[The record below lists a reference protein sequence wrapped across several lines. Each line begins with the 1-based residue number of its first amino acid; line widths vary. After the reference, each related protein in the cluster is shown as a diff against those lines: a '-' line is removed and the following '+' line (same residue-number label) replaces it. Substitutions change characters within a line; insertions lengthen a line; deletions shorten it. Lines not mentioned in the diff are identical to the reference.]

1 MKRECARTRGFV
13 TVAVALGWLAG
24 CGYQFAGTGNRLP
37 SDVKTFSLGPIQN
50 ATREVGI
57 EKQLLEALEDE
68 VTSHGRLKVVP
79 AGEGDAQMTGI
90 VRYYVSRPVSFNSND
105 EALQYQASV
114 AVDLDLRRRDNGKLL
129 WKTVSQRATQD
140 YSAVPDTVVTSSSQ
154 FQRSAVSTKA
164 IPQFTDIQLSESTRR
179 EANERLI
186 EQLSRDVY
194 NSMMEDF

>member
-1 MKRECARTRGFV
+1 MKRRTRGFL
-13 TVAVALGWLAG
+13 TVALALGG

-37 SDVKTFSLGPIQN
+37 PEVHTVSLGPIQN

-68 VTSHGRLKVVP
+68 VTAHGRLKVVP

-90 VRYYVSRPVSFNSND
+90 VRYYVSRPVAFNSND

-129 WKTVSQRATQD
+129 WKTVGQRETQD

-154 FQRSAVSTKA
+154 FQRSGVSTKA

-186 EQLSRDVY
+186 EQLAREVY

>member
-1 MKRECARTRGFV
+1 MKREGTRTRDLF
-13 TVAVALGWLAG
+13 AVALALGTLGG
-24 CGYQFAGTGNRLP
+24 CGYKFAGTGNRLP
-37 SDVKTFSLGPIQN
+37 PEIHTVSLGPIQN

-57 EKQLLEALEDE
+57 EKQLLESLEDE

-79 AGEGDAQMTGI
+79 AGEGDAQLTGV
-90 VRYYVSRPVSFNSND
+90 VRFYVSRPVAFNSND

-129 WKTVSQRATQD
+129 WKTIGQRETQD

-186 EQLSRDVY
+186 EQLSREVY

>member
-1 MKRECARTRGFV
+1 MKLEWARTRGFV
-13 TVAVALGWLAG
+13 TVAMALGWLAG

-37 SDVKTFSLGPIQN
+37 SDIRTVSLGPIQN
-50 ATREVGI
+50 STREVGI

-105 EALQYQASV
+105 EALQYQATV

-129 WKTVSQRATQD
+129 WKTVSQRETQD

-186 EQLSRDVY
+186 EQLAREVY